1 VLTVEIQVHGGG
13 IDPQGQRASGSLR
26 AQPELL
32 ATDSEVAAGRH
43 NTVDFH
49 RIDGDRL
56 VEGGPPAVRLSP
68 ASLRE
73 RAGRLARDTVARMW
87 MLLWLRPGQ
96 GGVDCAEPSPQ
107 PQARCA
113 SRSVR
118 PLMCVNLYAV
128 IVTVVS
134 GSGREGLD
142 RSGVNGLT
150 LGPYGSWA
158 G

>member
-1 VLTVEIQVHGGG
+1 MG
-13 IDPQGQRASGSLR
+13 DGSSSSR
-26 AQPELL
+26 TGTARTRRRCIRL
-32 ATDSEVAAGRH
+32 ALA
-43 NTVDFH
+43 
-49 RIDGDRL
+49 
-56 VEGGPPAVRLSP
+56 P

-96 GGVDCAEPSPQ
+96 GGADCAEPSPQ

-118 PLMCVNLYAV
+118 PLMCVNLYAM

-134 GSGREGLD
+134 ESGREKPDG
-142 RSGVNGLT
+142 SGVNGLT
-150 LGPYGSWA
+150 LGPLRLLGRLAPA
-158 G
+158 GRGLP